1 MYMTLYACMY
11 AHLYVCIV
19 CMHTCMY
26 VCFSSPTGK
35 LNKIVET
42 TRGKVDHLQNCLLF
56 SSNQK
61 KKINFSRDIF
71 CKHHFAHFEYL

>member
-19 CMHTCMY
+19 CMHTCMC

-42 TRGKVDHLQNCLLF
+42 TRGKVDHLQNCLIF

-61 KKINFSRDIF
+61 KKNQLFP
-71 CKHHFAHFEYL
+71 